1 MWAEFYEPGQDILTN
16 TLPLLLS
23 VLNVYTTPSNLSQ
36 MNSGLPTIIMGMG
49 GSSNSSSGNQG
60 GLGTTTTV
68 TGQLQETL
76 GSSASGSAYS
86 FSNGSIYTTSNGRG
100 SAGTGQGM
108 STTYTLSGSQHLGQS
123 NMSFQSFFGDDI
135 LGSGAVVAENL
146 DDTLDDEDVGGVII
160 GSYSTDEDE
169 LSSPQQIHLNGGGG
183 DSSAED
189 ELDV

>member
-1 MWAEFYEPGQDILTN
+1 
-16 TLPLLLS
+16 
-23 VLNVYTTPSNLSQ
+23 
-36 MNSGLPTIIMGMG
+36 
-49 GSSNSSSGNQG
+49 
-60 GLGTTTTV
+60 
-68 TGQLQETL
+68 
-76 GSSASGSAYS
+76 
-86 FSNGSIYTTSNGRG
+86 
-100 SAGTGQGM
+100 
-108 STTYTLSGSQHLGQS
+108 
-123 NMSFQSFFGDDI
+123 MSFQSFFGDDI